1 MELSCF
7 PRIRGLGALA
17 GSGLLLNF
25 AGLKSGP
32 ATAGGSC
39 PAFMR
44 THYSWSTVSTMAEP
58 KTRLVSL
65 VANLRSWHAEP
76 AGPAFGG
83 PRYFGPGG
91 VGGTCSA
98 SCDEHERR

>member
-1 MELSCF
+1 
-7 PRIRGLGALA
+7 
-17 GSGLLLNF
+17 
-25 AGLKSGP
+25 
-32 ATAGGSC
+32 
-39 PAFMR
+39 
-44 THYSWSTVSTMAEP
+44 MAEP

-98 SCDEHERR
+98 SC